1 MRKPDEEVL
10 EPDLSNE
17 NDELPKP
24 PEDKRKEID
33 YGILIY
39 VDELGEQGLEI
50 IGKDRCNLNHLLAL
64 VETAKRKLCSIW
76 DSKNNPATEAVL
88 RDIAMVKQMSLGNS
102 RSLKAI
108 AEMIKGLGEGLGEI
122 MQRLDTHTE
131 DDIDASE
138 TENPVQAE

>member
-24 PEDKRKEID
+24 PESERPKVD

-64 VETAKRKLCSIW
+64 VENTPIVA
-76 DSKNNPATEAVL
+76 PT
-88 RDIAMVKQMSLGNS
+88 
-102 RSLKAI
+102 
-108 AEMIKGLGEGLGEI
+108 
-122 MQRLDTHTE
+122 
-131 DDIDASE
+131 DAY
-138 TENPVQAE
+138 PVMAYSMGR